1 MISDILGG
9 NEDKQTRHLVLG
21 LPSGFDAGLFKRISD
36 SVNLYDYSIKKWS
49 IKDSRISVLLLI
61 FFIGLRKAYKRTMGA
76 FKRNLDCGNVA
87 LPALLMVQEDQL
99 SMDRSFRGQPHWVC
113 RDVPPPSFRTLIFK
127 SNSAI
132 YGNPNHNELKDFQ
145 IYSLSKD
152 LIYSFSGKHPV
163 QKRINSSIQV
173 LLSEA
178 IYGHG
183 LPANCLFMLA
193 ILFLKSSLLSAFCID
208 QNVKAFMTCENYF
221 LDADAMN
228 LIGPKMGIQTFS
240 YQYSN
245 MSEIGPIMMSTADT
259 LFTFSELFHKRFS
272 NNSIKPNSFYDI
284 GYPYDSS
291 FSLVK
296 KRAEKLRKQL
306 VNNGSQFTISYFD
319 ESVQDDKDKYGM
331 VSSNN
336 NYKEVLELAKLV
348 LKEKTISVI
357 IKTQFWKNSPS
368 VLYNMDTIIEA
379 ALATGR
385 FIELLNGKHRNSV
398 FPAEASLASDLVISH
413 AIGGTAG
420 LEVALAGGRSI
431 LLNPYSMQGANIE
444 LFKQADILYDN
455 INIALNVISLFR
467 QGKPEYKDLGDWSP
481 IISKLTIGM
490 VSLPQG

>member
-193 ILFLKSSLLSAFCID
+193 ILFLKSSLLSAF
-208 QNVKAFMTCENYF
+208 V
-221 LDADAMN
+221 
-228 LIGPKMGIQTFS
+228 LIKM
-240 YQYSN
+240 
-245 MSEIGPIMMSTADT
+245 
-259 LFTFSELFHKRFS
+259 
-272 NNSIKPNSFYDI
+272 
-284 GYPYDSS
+284 
-291 FSLVK
+291 
-296 KRAEKLRKQL
+296 
-306 VNNGSQFTISYFD
+306 
-319 ESVQDDKDKYGM
+319 
-331 VSSNN
+331 
-336 NYKEVLELAKLV
+336 
-348 LKEKTISVI
+348 
-357 IKTQFWKNSPS
+357 
-368 VLYNMDTIIEA
+368 
-379 ALATGR
+379 
-385 FIELLNGKHRNSV
+385 
-398 FPAEASLASDLVISH
+398 
-413 AIGGTAG
+413 
-420 LEVALAGGRSI
+420 
-431 LLNPYSMQGANIE
+431 
-444 LFKQADILYDN
+444 
-455 INIALNVISLFR
+455 
-467 QGKPEYKDLGDWSP
+467 
-481 IISKLTIGM
+481 
-490 VSLPQG
+490 